1 MRASKLLLPLL
12 LTSLALAIPAHAQT
26 QSYENFVRG
35 LWADA
40 KAAGIKRSTF
50 DEATR
55 GLKEDKRI
63 DRLTKSQ
70 PEFARPIGNYITKR
84 QQPPRVNPGL
94 KLLPSLKRTMAGL
107 EKRFG
112 VDPTVVIAIWGMETV
127 YENYKGKSDIFE
139 TLSTLAW
146 KKYRGTFFKDE
157 FIAAMKLM
165 EAEGF
170 GRDQFKGSWTG
181 AIGQTQFLPTSYLE
195 HAVDGD
201 GDGRR
206 DLWGSR
212 PDALWSAANYLKN
225 KGWVRGQPWGFPVKM
240 PKGMTPHAFT
250 RPWSEWARAG
260 VLPINGLKY
269 PKTGTATLFFP
280 AGHEGPVFLVT
291 KNYQVIRSYNFADA
305 YALSVGLISDRFK
318 GSNTKV
324 TDWPAITPLL
334 KSERIKMQKALK
346 KQGYKVP
353 NTFGRISHTM
363 RMVIRDYQLEHGM
376 TPDGH
381 PDKGVLQ
388 RVTGS

>member
-1 MRASKLLLPLL
+1 
-12 LTSLALAIPAHAQT
+12 
-26 QSYENFVRG
+26 
-35 LWADA
+35 
-40 KAAGIKRSTF
+40 
-50 DEATR
+50 
-55 GLKEDKRI
+55 
-63 DRLTKSQ
+63 
-70 PEFARPIGNYITKR
+70 ITKR

-94 KLLPSLKRTMAGL
+94 KLLRSLRSTMAGL

-127 YENYKGKSDIFE
+127 YGNYKGKSDIFE

-165 EAEGF
+165 EVEGF
-170 GRDQFKGSWTG
+170 GREQFKGSWTG

-225 KGWVRGQPWGFPVKM
+225 KGWVRGQPWGFPVRM
-240 PKGMTPHAFT
+240 PKGMTPHAYT
-250 RPWSEWARAG
+250 RPWSEWAKAD
-260 VLPINGLKY
+260 VVPTNGLKY
-269 PKTGTATLFFP
+269 PSTGTATLFFP

-318 GSNTKV
+318 GSNTIIS
-324 TDWPAITPLL
+324 DWPDTKPLL
-334 KSERIKMQKALK
+334 KSQRITMQKALK
-346 KQGYKVP
+346 KKGYKVP
-353 NTFGRISHTM
+353 NNFGRISHTM
-363 RMVIRDYQLEHGM
+363 RMVIRDYQIEHGM

-381 PDKGVLQ
+381 PDAGVLNH
-388 RVTGS
+388 VTGK